1 MIFRCKKGIFIK
13 FWNIKFLEYK
23 IENKI
28 IIISLVYDYF
38 ICKIKFIYNIIDKEE
53 LKVSKWEFLNGFFIE
68 EIKNIMRLVF

>member
-1 MIFRCKKGIFIK
+1 MIFSCKKGIFIK
-13 FWNIKFLEYK
+13 FWNFLEYK

>member
-13 FWNIKFLEYK
+13 FWNFLEYK